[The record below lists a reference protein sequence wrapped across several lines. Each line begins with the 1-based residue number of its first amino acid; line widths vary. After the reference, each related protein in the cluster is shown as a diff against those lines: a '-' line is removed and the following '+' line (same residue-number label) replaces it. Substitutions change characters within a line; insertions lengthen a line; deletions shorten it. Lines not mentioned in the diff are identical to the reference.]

1 MTMIP
6 EEVHDIEK
14 KDVDD
19 NISGSIRKT
28 EYDRDV
34 YFHLLATEMVDEYDE
49 EKGYKFIKDKYPE
62 FDHRLDKDVHRLSS
76 NDVESFNFVENWDID
91 LDEEDDLVLDYFSQ
105 IDSELNDIEQ
115 TLGIDPEGEDPPSL
129 MKSIPSAEYL
139 EDMLACEQEVA
150 RMLYI
155 FLHYYRFDRY
165 ESSNEGR
172 DVFYRLASV
181 KLENFISDMVPTTF
195 LKEYFRCALEDF
207 LSFCLFWL

>member
-1 MTMIP
+1 MTAITNRFVCVHLDGKNGWRDPHSGQVVHRLEWSFEDLDSGRRITSDDLYNVDSDYQKERRKRFFGGQGQQEEEGDLIVINTHEHQEMTMIP
-6 EEVHDIEK
+6 EEVHHDIEK

-91 LDEEDDLVLDYFSQ
+91 LDEEDDLVLDYFS
-105 IDSELNDIEQ
+105 
-115 TLGIDPEGEDPPSL
+115 
-129 MKSIPSAEYL
+129 
-139 EDMLACEQEVA
+139 
-150 RMLYI
+150 
-155 FLHYYRFDRY
+155 
-165 ESSNEGR
+165 
-172 DVFYRLASV
+172 
-181 KLENFISDMVPTTF
+181 
-195 LKEYFRCALEDF
+195 
-207 LSFCLFWL
+207 